1 MDQQHIRNRNRPR
14 KKSKPQ
20 TNPNRHHL
28 RPIKRF
34 YQSLHPL
41 RPQKLLRKMRLHPH
55 RHPKKL
61 RRRLR
66 HHLQPAPGGRKNP
79 APGLIPHQRERGPV
93 TVPFIRP
100 PPTAYNL
107 QFYITTLLQLLQLL
121 LPLHSDLLKLLD
133 RPRNLRQR
141 LRFIRTDIIQRRN
154 RIRKRLL

>member
-1 MDQQHIRNRNRPR
+1 MVMFLNAPFCREAAALSGLSDEPDCLKPFAKNFWRGVLPRWQPPDRTEHLETSPFLKLEPKTHI
-14 KKSKPQ
+14 
-20 TNPNRHHL
+20 
-28 RPIKRF
+28 
-34 YQSLHPL
+34 
-41 RPQKLLRKMRLHPH
+41 
-55 RHPKKL
+55 
-61 RRRLR
+61 
-66 HHLQPAPGGRKNP
+66 QPAPGGRKNP
-79 APGLIPHQRERGPV
+79 APGLIPHQRERDPV

-141 LRFIRTDIIQRRN
+141 LRLIRTDIIQRRN